1 VWKLG
6 PFYATTRIRPA
17 PDICVDEGGSGG
29 AQLFGTNSEACQPP
43 LGFWQAK
50 VQSSPVDATSGAS
63 PCDVIQ
69 INDDEASADYLSH
82 PMSTVNILLSP
93 IDSTQLSSQ
102 LHIFCFVHVISLLV
116 SALLLFCAY
125 RFDSTLGYP
134 GEGPNTP
141 SPANTIKKN
150 RPADWTF
157 KTFKRLQKLKVDICY
172 DFQLSILTHIFFFS
186 H

>member
-17 PDICVDEGGSGG
+17 PDICVDEGGSRG

-93 IDSTQLSSQ
+93 IDSTQLSSSQ
-102 LHIFCFVHVISLLV
+102 ISVFIVISRLV
-116 SALLLFCAY
+116 SALLLFSFH
-125 RFDSTLGYP
+125 FDSTLGYP

-141 SPANTIKKN
+141 VKTSRA
-150 RPADWTF
+150 ADWTF
-157 KTFKRLQKLKVDICY
+157 KTFKRLQKLKVGICY
-172 DFQLSILTHIFFFS
+172 DFQLSILTHIFFFFPTRL
-186 H
+186 